1 MAEVS
6 PFHGIRYNPAQISDL
21 SAVICPPY
29 DIISPAGQRELY
41 ERNPHNFVR
50 IEYGEVMD
58 QDSEEDNKYTRA
70 VSYFKDWLNRK
81 ILIADAKP
89 AVYVHDHYF
98 LYKGREYR
106 RRGIA
111 CRVRLEEWARM
122 VVRPHEGTLAAPKS
136 DRIRLLSTLG
146 ANTSPILSMY
156 RDSSGEIAEI
166 LEKCA
171 AGKPIASAP
180 LRDGERHELYS
191 VNATGELRRL
201 AEIFAAEPLYIADGH
216 HRYESALTY
225 QREKRALHPD
235 APAGTPFNFVLM
247 TLVDMDDPG
256 LLVLPPHR
264 LLRGLAPAKIAE
276 LNTKLPSFFEVEKLS
291 LSTGGVWRTIEARQ
305 ADEEKLRLV
314 LVGPGKEE
322 VRVLTLR
329 DFEAAARLMPYFH
342 TDIYKRLDVSLVDH
356 IVLEEMLGLK
366 PEGEAGIAFN
376 YDRTD
381 TVEKVRRGDYQ
392 LAFIVKPVRP
402 ETIKNIADAQDRMPR
417 KSTYFYPKLPSGLL
431 VNRVE

>member
-1 MAEVS
+1 M
-6 PFHGIRYNPAQISDL
+6 GD
-21 SAVICPPY
+21 
-29 DIISPAGQRELY
+29 
-41 ERNPHNFVR
+41 
-50 IEYGEVMD
+50 
-58 QDSEEDNKYTRA
+58 
-70 VSYFKDWLNRK
+70 
-81 ILIADAKP
+81 
-89 AVYVHDHYF
+89 
-98 LYKGREYR
+98 
-106 RRGIA
+106 
-111 CRVRLEEWARM
+111 RVAMRHR
-122 VVRPHEGTLAAPKS
+122 TLAAPKS

-264 LLRGLAPAKIAE
+264 AGSAGTCVAG
-276 LNTKLPSFFEVEKLS
+276 N
-291 LSTGGVWRTIEARQ
+291 
-305 ADEEKLRLV
+305 
-314 LVGPGKEE
+314 GK
-322 VRVLTLR
+322 
-329 DFEAAARLMPYFH
+329 
-342 TDIYKRLDVSLVDH
+342 
-356 IVLEEMLGLK
+356 G
-366 PEGEAGIAFN
+366 
-376 YDRTD
+376 
-381 TVEKVRRGDYQ
+381 
-392 LAFIVKPVRP
+392 
-402 ETIKNIADAQDRMPR
+402 
-417 KSTYFYPKLPSGLL
+417 
-431 VNRVE
+431 